1 MSTVTGLRLSLI
13 SGERWVDGTMA
24 SVTRKGTNMR
34 IGTVRERK
42 DGEQRVGLTPEGAYA
57 LIVDGHTVV
66 LETGAGEGSGNT
78 DEAYVASGA
87 QPLATA
93 DEVWATCDL
102 LVKVKEPVESEY
114 EYLNANCALFTY
126 LHLAAERELTL
137 KLLESGCTSLAYE
150 LVRKPDGSLPL
161 LAPMSQVAGRMAAE
175 IGAHLLKHPGP
186 GRGKLL
192 GGVAGVPPGRVVI
205 IGSGTVATAAARVL
219 MGLDARVTVMSRDLA
234 RLTYLQEN
242 FGGRIATRVSSPQG
256 VAEELVG
263 ADLCI
268 LSVLVPG
275 AAAPKV
281 VTRQMVRSMGPGAVI
296 VDVSIDQGGAAETSR
311 VTSHSDPIYIDEG
324 VLHYCVSNMPGAVPA
339 TSTQAL
345 TSATLPY
352 IEALANF
359 GVEGAMAKDRALA
372 EALST
377 YKGQLV
383 RGPVAETFGMNA
395 APNPFLA

>member
-1 MSTVTGLRLSLI
+1 
-13 SGERWVDGTMA
+13 
-24 SVTRKGTNMR
+24 MR

-42 DGEQRVGLTPEGAYA
+42 DGEARVGLTPEGAFA
-57 LIVDGHTVV
+57 LTVHGHQV
-66 LETGAGEGSGNT
+66 LVERGAGKGSGH
-78 DEAYVASGA
+78 DDQAYIASGA
-87 QPLATA
+87 RIVETA
-93 DEVWATCDL
+93 DQVWGEADL

-114 EYLNANCALFTY
+114 GYLRAGGTLFTY
-126 LHLAAERELTL
+126 LHLAAERELTER
-137 KLLESGCTSLAYE
+137 LLESGCTSLAYE

-192 GGVAGVPPGRVVI
+192 GGVAGVPPGKVVI
-205 IGSGTVATAAARVL
+205 VGSGTVATAAARVL

-256 VAEELVG
+256 VAEELHG
-263 ADLCI
+263 ADLAI

-281 VTRQMVRSMGPGAVI
+281 VTREMVRSMGPGAVI
-296 VDVSIDQGGAAETSR
+296 VDVSIDQGGASETSR
-311 VTSHSDPIYIDEG
+311 PTSHSDPTYIDEG
-324 VLHYCVSNMPGAVPA
+324 VVHYCVTNMPGAVPA

-352 IEALANF
+352 VEALADL
-359 GVEGAMAKDRALA
+359 GVEEAMRRDRALA

-377 YKGQLV
+377 YRGQLV
-383 RGPVAETFGMNA
+383 RGPVAETFGMA
-395 APNPFLA
+395 SSPNPFL

>member
-1 MSTVTGLRLSLI
+1 
-13 SGERWVDGTMA
+13 
-24 SVTRKGTNMR
+24 MR
-34 IGTVRERK
+34 VGTVRERK
-42 DGEQRVGLTPEGAYA
+42 DGELRVGLTPEGAFA
-57 LIVDGHTVV
+57 LASRGHDVV
-66 LETGAGEGSGNT
+66 FERGAGEGSGHS
-78 DEAYVASGA
+78 DGAYVASGA
-87 QPLATA
+87 RPLDSAE
-93 DEVWATCDL
+93 EVWATADL

-114 EYLNANCALFTY
+114 GFLRAGSTLFTY
-126 LHLAAERELTL
+126 LHLAAERELTER
-137 KLLESGCTSLAYE
+137 LLSSGMTSLAYE
-150 LVRKPDGSLPL
+150 LVRRPDGSLPL

-175 IGAHLLKHPGP
+175 IGAQLLKHPGP

-192 GGVAGVPPGRVVI
+192 GGVAGVPPGKVVV

-256 VAEELVG
+256 VAEEMVG
-263 ADLCI
+263 ADLAI

-281 VTRQMVRSMGPGAVI
+281 VTRDMVRSMGPGAVI

-311 VTSHSDPIYIDEG
+311 PTSHSDPYYIEEG
-324 VLHYCVSNMPGAVPA
+324 VIHYCVTNMPGAVPQ

-352 IEALANF
+352 IEALARF
-359 GVEGAMAKDRALA
+359 GPEDAMRRDRALA

-377 YKGQLV
+377 YQGNLV
-383 RGPVAETFGMNA
+383 RGPVAETFGMPA
-395 APNPFLA
+395 APNPFL

>member
-1 MSTVTGLRLSLI
+1 
-13 SGERWVDGTMA
+13 
-24 SVTRKGTNMR
+24 MR
-34 IGTVRERK
+34 IGTVHERK
-42 DGEQRVGLTPEGAYA
+42 DGEARVGLTPEGAFA
-57 LIVDGHTVV
+57 LAADGHTVFFEQSCG
-66 LETGAGEGSGNT
+66 LGSGLA
-78 DEAYVASGA
+78 DAAYVASGA
-87 QPLATA
+87 QLLATA
-93 DEVWATCDL
+93 DEVWAKSEL

-114 EYLNANCALFTY
+114 DFLRPGLSLFTY
-126 LHLAAERELTL
+126 LHLAADRELTDR
-137 KLLESGCTSLAYE
+137 LLASGCTSLAYE
-150 LVRKPDGSLPL
+150 LVRSTNGYLPL

-192 GGVAGVPPGRVVI
+192 GGVAGVAPGRVVI

-256 VAEELVG
+256 VAEELAG
-263 ADLCI
+263 ADLAI

-281 VTRQMVRSMGPGAVI
+281 VTRAMVRSMGPGAVI
-296 VDVSIDQGGAAETSR
+296 VDVSIDQGGASETSR
-311 VTSHSDPIYIDEG
+311 PTSHSDPTYIDEG
-324 VLHYCVSNMPGAVPA
+324 VIHYCVTNMPGIVPA

-352 IEALANF
+352 VETLANL
-359 GVEGAMAKDRALA
+359 GIEGAMASDRSLA

-383 RGPVAETFGMNA
+383 RGPVAETFGMPA
-395 APNPFLA
+395 APNPFL

>member
-1 MSTVTGLRLSLI
+1 
-13 SGERWVDGTMA
+13 
-24 SVTRKGTNMR
+24 MR
-34 IGTVRERK
+34 IGTVLERK

-57 LIVDGHTVV
+57 LVVDGHTVV
-66 LETGAGEGSGNT
+66 FEAGAGQSSGHS

-87 QPLATA
+87 QPLPNA

-114 EYLNANCALFTY
+114 EYLNAKCALFTY

-311 VTSHSDPIYIDEG
+311 VTSHSDPIYIEEG
-324 VLHYCVSNMPGAVPA
+324 VVHYCVSNMPGAVPA

-352 IEALANF
+352 IEAIAEF
-359 GVEGAMAKDRALA
+359 GVEGAMTKDRALA

-383 RGPVAETFGMNA
+383 RGPVAETFGMSA
-395 APNPFLA
+395 APNPFLLGVDSR

>member
-1 MSTVTGLRLSLI
+1 
-13 SGERWVDGTMA
+13 
-24 SVTRKGTNMR
+24 MR

-42 DGEQRVGLTPEGAYA
+42 DGEQRVGITPEGAYA
-57 LIVDGHTVV
+57 LAVEGNTVV
-66 LETGAGEGSGNT
+66 FETGAGASSGHT

-87 QPLATA
+87 QMLSTA
-93 DEVWATCDL
+93 GEVWSTCDL

-137 KLLESGCTSLAYE
+137 RLLESGCTSLAYE
-150 LVRKPDGSLPL
+150 LVRRPDGSLPL

-175 IGAHLLKHPGP
+175 IGAQLLKHPGP

-311 VTSHSDPIYIDEG
+311 VTSHSNPTYVEEG
-324 VLHYCVSNMPGAVPA
+324 VVHYCVSNMPGAVPA

-352 IEALANF
+352 IEAIARF
-359 GVEGAMAKDRALA
+359 GVEGAMTKDPALA
-372 EALST
+372 ESLST
-377 YKGQLV
+377 YEGQLV
-383 RGPVAETFGMNA
+383 RGPVAETFGMSA
-395 APNPFLA
+395 APNPFL

>member
-1 MSTVTGLRLSLI
+1 
-13 SGERWVDGTMA
+13 
-24 SVTRKGTNMR
+24 MR

-42 DGEQRVGLTPEGAYA
+42 DGEQRVGLTPEGAFA
-57 LIVDGHTVV
+57 LAAEGHDVV
-66 LETGAGEGSGNT
+66 FETGAGTSSGHT
-78 DEAYVASGA
+78 DAAYIASGA
-87 QPLATA
+87 KPIPDAA
-93 DEVWATCDL
+93 DVWSTCDL
-102 LVKVKEPVESEY
+102 VVKVKEPVESEY
-114 EYLNANCALFTY
+114 DYLNERCALFTY
-126 LHLAAERELTL
+126 LHLAAERELTER
-137 KLLESGCTSLAYE
+137 LLESRCTSLAYE

-256 VAEELVG
+256 VAEELAG

-281 VTRQMVRSMGPGAVI
+281 VSREMVRSMGPGAVI

-311 VTSHSDPIYIDEG
+311 PTTHSDPTYIEEG
-324 VLHYCVSNMPGAVPA
+324 VVHYCVSNMPGAVPA

-352 IEALANF
+352 IEAIAQH

-383 RGPVAETFGMNA
+383 RGPVAETFGMA
-395 APNPFLA
+395 AAANPFL

>member
-1 MSTVTGLRLSLI
+1 
-13 SGERWVDGTMA
+13 
-24 SVTRKGTNMR
+24 MR

-42 DGEQRVGLTPEGAYA
+42 DGELRVGLTPEGSFA
-57 LIVDGHTVV
+57 LTSHGHEVFF
-66 LETGAGEGSGNT
+66 EPGCGEGSRHSDAN
-78 DEAYVASGA
+78 YLASGGK
-87 QPLATA
+87 PLPTA
-93 DEVWATCDL
+93 AEVWAICDL
-102 LVKVKEPVESEY
+102 VVKVKEPVESEY
-114 EYLNANCALFTY
+114 AYLRPGCALFTY
-126 LHLAAERELTL
+126 LHLAADRPLTE
-137 KLLESGCTSLAYE
+137 KLLASGCTSLAYE
-150 LVRKPDGSLPL
+150 LVRKPDGTLPL

-175 IGAHLLKHPGP
+175 IGAHLLKRPGP
-186 GRGKLL
+186 GKGKLL
-192 GGVAGVPPGRVVI
+192 GGVAGVPPGKVVI

-234 RLTYLQEN
+234 RLNYLQEN

-256 VAEELVG
+256 IAEEIEG

-281 VTRQMVRSMGPGAVI
+281 VSRQMVRSMGEGAVI

-311 VTSHSDPIYIDEG
+311 PTSHSNPTYIEEG
-324 VLHYCVSNMPGAVPA
+324 VIHYCVSNMPGAVPA

-352 IEALANF
+352 IEEIAAN
-359 GVEGAMAKDRALA
+359 GVELALGKDHALA

-377 YKGQLV
+377 YQGQLV
-383 RGPVAETFGMNA
+383 RGPVAETFGLPA
-395 APNPFLA
+395 APNPFL